1 MIRSSLRWVLILGC
15 LVVLGPLAARLTG
28 GLRDASG
35 GPATTLLVNAT
46 GGWALVAGVVSVGL
60 AAGSGLLGGWAFTM
74 GTGLTCAGLVLA
86 WARWGLGTLEGIV
99 RRAGDG
105 SDLVLLGVEGLA
117 VGLLALGVG
126 ALIVGAANRR
136 QAEGGKGR
144 GLLILEAE
152 SESKRRSATI
162 AGVVAGA
169 AAGALVTWLCAVTEL
184 RGQTLLAVV
193 IGGIGAGAASH
204 LAGHS
209 MRASLSPL
217 PAMAGLALVAGV
229 SPLIAKGMHGE
240 AMLAAV
246 YGGKVLPLA
255 RPVSLDWAAGALLGV
270 PIGMGWAGA
279 VLDIRAAE
287 ETPGAPAGTAA

>member
-46 GGWALVAGVVSVGL
+46 PGPALLAGVAALTL
-60 AAGSGLLGGWAFTM
+60 AAGSGLLGGWAFSM

-86 WARWGLGTLEGIV
+86 WARWGLGTLDAIV

-105 SDLVLLGVEGLA
+105 SDLVLLAVEGLA
-117 VGLLALGVG
+117 VGLLALGIG
-126 ALIVGAANRR
+126 ALIVGASNRR
-136 QAEGGKGR
+136 QPDGGKGR
-144 GLLILEAE
+144 GLLLLDAE
-152 SESKRRSATI
+152 SGANRRNATI
-162 AGVVAGA
+162 AGVLAGA

-204 LAGHS
+204 LAGNS
-209 MRASLSPL
+209 LRTSLSPL

-229 SPLIAKGMHGE
+229 SPLIAKGMHGD

-246 YGGKVLPLA
+246 YGGKVLPLV

-279 VLDIRAAE
+279 VLDVRAAE
-287 ETPGAPAGTAA
+287 VTPDSHAKAAA